1 MLPGWINPEGEG
13 GPGFPERMMMTI
25 FMILLIRLMM
35 MIMIR
40 IMMMMERIPVSSWQ
54 DSGLGSR

>member
-13 GPGFPERMMMTI
+13 GPGFPERMMTI
-25 FMILLIRLMM
+25 IMIMLIRLMM

-40 IMMMMERIPVSSWQ
+40 IMVIVERIPVSSWQ